1 MLTGL
6 KIENIAVI
14 ESAELEFDSGLNVL
28 TGETGAGKSII
39 IDSINAVLGERT
51 SRELIRTGAESARVF
66 ASFADA
72 GKAVE
77 AVLERNDIEPQP
89 DGTLVLSRSLSASGR
104 NSCRVNGCPVTV
116 SVLREIGSNLIN
128 IHGQHDGQALLMPER
143 HCGFIDSLAENSALR
158 AEYKAVF
165 TQLVAV
171 KRKLDSLYDSRD
183 EKEANRSFLDFQ
195 INELTAADVHIG
207 EREAL
212 NKEKELLLNGSKV
225 MKALGGAYAALGGES
240 GVAVG
245 AEECA
250 ALLESAAKFYP
261 EAEEAAKTMRGLAY
275 ELADCAA
282 GVRDLAEGFEY
293 NPERLSQI
301 DERLDA
307 LYRISMKYGARE
319 EDILAKL
326 ESLKKE
332 RAEIEI
338 SGEMIAELEQE
349 LYALSDKIKIL
360 SARLTESR
368 MKAAAEFEK
377 RVAEELEFLDMP
389 KVRFVVDRKPTA
401 LTSKG
406 ADSVEF
412 LISANP
418 GQEPRPIAKTASGG
432 ELSRIMLAIKNVLS
446 DKDDVGT
453 LIFDEIDTGVSGSA
467 AEKIALKLSQVS
479 RGRQVIC
486 VTHLARIAAQADRH
500 MKIEKTVRDG
510 GTFTRVSP
518 LSFDERAAEIARIT
532 AGGSVTALQIET
544 AKEMLVNAQKA
555 AEEMR

>member
-1 MLTGL
+1 
-6 KIENIAVI
+6 
-14 ESAELEFDSGLNVL
+14 
-28 TGETGAGKSII
+28 
-39 IDSINAVLGERT
+39 
-51 SRELIRTGAESARVF
+51 
-66 ASFADA
+66 
-72 GKAVE
+72 
-77 AVLERNDIEPQP
+77 
-89 DGTLVLSRSLSASGR
+89 
-104 NSCRVNGCPVTV
+104 
-116 SVLREIGSNLIN
+116 
-128 IHGQHDGQALLMPER
+128 
-143 HCGFIDSLAENSALR
+143 
-158 AEYKAVF
+158 
-165 TQLVAV
+165 
-171 KRKLDSLYDSRD
+171 
-183 EKEANRSFLDFQ
+183 
-195 INELTAADVHIG
+195 
-207 EREAL
+207 
-212 NKEKELLLNGSKV
+212 

-275 ELADCAA
+275 ELSDCAA

-338 SGEMIAELEQE
+338 SGELIAELEQE

-418 GQEPRPIAKTASGG
+418 GRS
-432 ELSRIMLAIKNVLS
+432 L
-446 DKDDVGT
+446 
-453 LIFDEIDTGVSGSA
+453 
-467 AEKIALKLSQVS
+467 
-479 RGRQVIC
+479 GR
-486 VTHLARIAAQADRH
+486 
-500 MKIEKTVRDG
+500 
-510 GTFTRVSP
+510 
-518 LSFDERAAEIARIT
+518 
-532 AGGSVTALQIET
+532 
-544 AKEMLVNAQKA
+544 
-555 AEEMR
+555 